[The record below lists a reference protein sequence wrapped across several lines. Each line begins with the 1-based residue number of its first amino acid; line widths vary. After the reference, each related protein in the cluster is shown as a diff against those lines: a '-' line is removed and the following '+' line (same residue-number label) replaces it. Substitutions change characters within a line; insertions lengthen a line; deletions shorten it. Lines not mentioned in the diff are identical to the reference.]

1 MNNNNIKVE
10 TDWRDLLKK
19 PEKLF
24 GYSYIYFLIFIGVIG
39 YIYISILTP
48 LGKNSVEPFIIIDSS
63 AFVEDIPYQSG
74 RVLPPVDVMKAGVA
88 NSELIA
94 KGKPL
99 YATHCTS
106 CHGENGLGDGPSSGL
121 MNPKPRN
128 FRNETGW
135 KKGQKVSDMYVT
147 LEEGLAQT
155 GMPSFNYL
163 APEDRF
169 AIIHYV
175 RSLADIK
182 LMDRNEDLKMLDAT
196 FNLSAG
202 VNIRGQMPVSKAVD
216 QLVSENKTRIDQT
229 TNILNK
235 IKRGTDKNFYFFK
248 SLALDERKVIT
259 VFNNNLKQMKQYS
272 NFKINVKIDPIG
284 MGFKPQ
290 ILRMSD
296 LELSELHKFLIKNIE
311 TK

>member
-1 MNNNNIKVE
+1 MNNNIKVE
-10 TDWRDLLKK
+10 IDWKDLFKR

-24 GYSYIYFLIFIGVIG
+24 GYSYIYFLVFIVIVG
-39 YIYISILTP
+39 YIYISNLTP
-48 LGKNSVEPFIIIDSS
+48 LGKNAVKPFVIVDSS
-63 AFVEDIPYQSG
+63 VFVEDIPFQSG
-74 RVLPPVDVMKAGVA
+74 RFLPSVDVMKVGVA

-99 YATHCTS
+99 YTTHCAS

-128 FRNETGW
+128 FLNESGW

-147 LEEGLAQT
+147 LEDGLAQT

-175 RSLADIK
+175 RSLANIK
-182 LMDRNEDLKMLDAT
+182 VTDKIEDLKMLDAT
-196 FNLSAG
+196 YNLSAG
-202 VNIRGQMPVSKAVD
+202 VNVPGQMPVKKAID
-216 QLVSENKTRIDQT
+216 LLVLENKARINR
-229 TNILNK
+229 TNDILNQ
-235 IKRGTDKNFYFFK
+235 INRSTNKNFHLFK
-248 SLALDERKVIT
+248 NLAMDERKIIT
-259 VFNNNLKQMKQYS
+259 IFNYNFEQLRQYS
-272 NFKINVKIDPIG
+272 NFKLNIKNDPVG
-284 MGFKPQ
+284 MGFKPN

-296 LELSELHKFLIKNIE
+296 LELSELHKFLVSNLE
-311 TK
+311 